1 MRCPVMKM
9 AAAFS
14 SPAVCEVR
22 VVIRFLFAKN
32 IQPVAIHRELCSV
45 HGNSTY
51 MYLKKLCLLFCD
63 GLTNVHDEKRGGQLS
78 VMTDYLVQKKLVEN
92 WRFTIADPPQLLP
105 QVSRTFL
112 YFHYTCCSPEP
123 RSHSR
128 YSRLILLCKF
138 A

>member
-14 SPAVCEVR
+14 SPAVC

-45 HGNSTY
+45 NGNSIIKID
-51 MYLKKLCLLFCD
+51 LKKLCLLLCD

-78 VMTDYLVQKKLVEN
+78 VMTDYLIQQKLVEN
-92 WRFTIADPPQLLP
+92 WRFTITDLPQLLP

-123 RSHSR
+123 RSHNS